1 MWRYET
7 AAGDHPDL
15 VSLNGAS
22 RVADHTVCAPVPGFS
37 LCSPVV
43 VLHALSCPAGHLG
56 RQTWVYDPQA
66 GTAAERK
73 AVEAARQAFEGQQS
87 SGDTHHS
94 SDLLLRLQ
102 AQREG
107 RRAGRPEAKAPKLPA
122 SVQEGSERVP
132 RETLTGALNAGL
144 SFYSTLQAPDGHWP
158 GDYGGPMFLMPGLLI
173 ALHVTGAMDSVLSRE
188 HKAELVRY
196 LCNHANEDGG
206 YGLHIEGHS
215 TMFGTV
221 LSYVSLRLL
230 GVAAGQATAKAARAW
245 ILGHGGATAVP
256 SWGKFWLAVLGVYEW
271 HGLNPMPP
279 EMWLLPYALPVHPG
293 RMWCHCRMV
302 YLPMCYVYGIRG
314 TGPSSPL
321 TEALKSELYCESGY
335 EAINWDAA
343 RSACAKEDLYY
354 PHPLIQDAIWWTLSR
369 AEPLLLG
376 SRLRKCVCAL

>member
-1 MWRYET
+1 
-7 AAGDHPDL
+7 
-15 VSLNGAS
+15 
-22 RVADHTVCAPVPGFS
+22 
-37 LCSPVV
+37 
-43 VLHALSCPAGHLG
+43 
-56 RQTWVYDPQA
+56 
-66 GTAAERK
+66 
-73 AVEAARQAFEGQQS
+73 
-87 SGDTHHS
+87 
-94 SDLLLRLQ
+94 
-102 AQREG
+102 
-107 RRAGRPEAKAPKLPA
+107 
-122 SVQEGSERVP
+122 
-132 RETLTGALNAGL
+132 
-144 SFYSTLQAPDGHWP
+144 
-158 GDYGGPMFLMPGLLI
+158 MFLMPGLLI
-173 ALHVTGAMDSVLSRE
+173 ALHVTGAMDAVLSRE
-188 HKAELVRY
+188 HKSELVRY
-196 LCNHANEDGG
+196 LCNHSNEDGG

-221 LSYVSLRLL
+221 LSYISLRLL
-230 GVAAGQATAKAARAW
+230 GVPAGQATAKAARAW

-321 TEALKSELYCESGY
+321 TEALRGELYCESGY
-335 EAINWDAA
+335 DTINWDAA

-376 SRLRKCVCAL
+376 SRLRKCVVLCSGGRPAMSHPLLSTAGLRCAR

>member
-1 MWRYET
+1 
-7 AAGDHPDL
+7 
-15 VSLNGAS
+15 
-22 RVADHTVCAPVPGFS
+22 
-37 LCSPVV
+37 
-43 VLHALSCPAGHLG
+43 
-56 RQTWVYDPQA
+56 VYDPQA

-73 AVEAARQAFEGQQS
+73 AVEAARVAFEGQQS
-87 SGDTHHS
+87 SGDAHHS

-102 AQREG
+102 AQRDS
-107 RRAGRPEAKAPKLPA
+107 RRAGTPQAKAPKLPA
-122 SVQEGSERVP
+122 SVVEGSERVP
-132 RETLTGALNAGL
+132 GDTLTGALSAGL
-144 SFYSTLQAPDGHWP
+144 GFYSTLQAPDGHWP

-173 ALHVTGAMDSVLSRE
+173 ALHVTGAMDAVLSRE

-196 LCNHANEDGG
+196 LCNHSNEDGG
-206 YGLHIEGHS
+206 YGLHIEGQS

-221 LSYVSLRLL
+221 LSYISLRLL
-230 GVAAGQATAKAARAW
+230 GVPAGQATAKAARAW

-321 TEALKSELYCESGY
+321 TEALRGELYCESGY
-335 EAINWDAA
+335 GSINWDAA

-376 SRLRKCVCAL
+376 SRLRKCVVLCGGGRPAMSHPLLSTAGLRCAR

>member
-1 MWRYET
+1 M
-7 AAGDHPDL
+7 
-15 VSLNGAS
+15 
-22 RVADHTVCAPVPGFS
+22 
-37 LCSPVV
+37 
-43 VLHALSCPAGHLG
+43 
-56 RQTWVYDPQA
+56 YDPQA

-73 AVEAARQAFEGQQS
+73 AVEAARAAFGGGQ
-87 SGDTHHS
+87 GTVDPHHS

-107 RRAGRPEAKAPKLPA
+107 RRAGRAEGKAPKLPA
-122 SVQEGSERVP
+122 SVTGGGGEVGVP
-132 RETLTGALNAGL
+132 RDTLTAALSAGL
-144 SFYSTLQAPDGHWP
+144 SFYATLQAPDGHWP

-173 ALHVTGAMDSVLSRE
+173 TLHVTGAMDAVLTKE
-188 HKAELVRY
+188 HKTELVRY

-221 LSYVSLRLL
+221 LSYISLRLL

-279 EMWLLPYALPVHPG
+279 EMWLLPYSLPVHPG

-321 TEALKSELYCESGY
+321 TEALKAELYCEPGGY
-335 EAINWDAA
+335 GAVNWDKA

-376 SRLRKCVCAL
+376 SRLRKCVHVRRLVPGGMPESHPLSLLCTGPRCAR